1 MTSSPPVRVDPLGDR
16 AVLLTFGHALDP
28 VVHARVAALA
38 RQLRQQPPDGVVD
51 IVPAYTTLAAWFDP
65 ARWRHDA
72 LAAEI
77 LSREAS
83 AGAAISGAGR
93 EWTIPVC
100 YDGPDLDWVA
110 AQTGYSREEV
120 VRRHTARQYT
130 VFLLGFVPGFAY
142 LGELDPALVLPR
154 RSEPRRRVP
163 PGSVAIAGAQTA
175 VYPLETPGGWHLIGS
190 TSLPLFDPA
199 REPPALLAVG
209 DTVRFTAAS

>member
-1 MTSSPPVRVDPLGDR
+1 MTASPSVRVDPLGDR
-16 AVLLTFGHALDP
+16 AVLLTFGHQLDP

-38 RQLRQQPPDGVVD
+38 RQLRRQPPDGVTD

-65 ARWRHDA
+65 ARWRHEA

-77 LSREAS
+77 LSRETS
-83 AGAAISGAGR
+83 AGTPRSAAGR
-93 EWTIPVC
+93 AWILPVR

-110 AQTGYSREEV
+110 AQTGRSREEV
-120 VRRHTARQYT
+120 VRLHTARQYT

-190 TSLPLFDPA
+190 TSVSLFDST
-199 REPPALLAVG
+199 RDPPALLAVG
-209 DTVRFTAAS
+209 DTVRFTAAP